1 METKVLLAQLD
12 LQGRLDQLDELEEL
26 ERMDSAVVP
35 EPLEV
40 LDHMVQ
46 LVNQDP
52 TESLEQSE

>member
-12 LQGRLDQLDELEEL
+12 LQGKLDQLDELVEL
-26 ERMDSAVVP
+26 ERMDSVVVP

-52 TESLEQSE
+52 T